1 MVPDSSPRASKGV
14 LALAWRLLSH
24 FFARGPAFLGCILFR
39 WVRASA
45 PAGCSPRGLGGVV
58 SLLRGLNAS
67 RNASAGLVVPSCE
80 LAVARVYGRVPSS
93 RAGMLTLSTVRPEPG
108 LREQPPSLCTGRE
121 GDQGQTRL
129 FYIRPCVAFPQGG
142 GGESAMLPSMGT
154 EHGVSGELQAG
165 NPSGRPCPVRW
176 GSARGPEARPKV
188 PAGDLPDPVPWR
200 RGPRAR
206 CLPPMGFR
214 YKIVPAGLGNVLG
227 YLGSAARALVM
238 YRTYPWSSLALCL
251 RRL

>member
-14 LALAWRLLSH
+14 LALTWRLSLH
-24 FFARGPAFLGCILFR
+24 FFARGPAFLGCVLFL

-67 RNASAGLVVPSCE
+67 RNALAGLVVPSCE
-80 LAVARVYGRVPSS
+80 LAAARVYGRVPSS

-129 FYIRPCVAFPQGG
+129 FCIRPCVAFPQGG
-142 GGESAMLPSMGT
+142 GGKAPCCPRWAPNMVSPVSCKRVIRVDVRAPFVRGRLGAQRHAQKYLRVICRTRSPGD
-154 EHGVSGELQAG
+154 GVRGLDASL
-165 NPSGRPCPVRW
+165 RW
-176 GSARGPEARPKV
+176 DFVTRSFP
-188 PAGDLPDPVPWR
+188 
-200 RGPRAR
+200 
-206 CLPPMGFR
+206 
-214 YKIVPAGLGNVLG
+214 
-227 YLGSAARALVM
+227 LVSEM
-238 YRTYPWSSLALCL
+238 S
-251 RRL
+251 

>member
-1 MVPDSSPRASKGV
+1 M
-14 LALAWRLLSH
+14 
-24 FFARGPAFLGCILFR
+24 
-39 WVRASA
+39 
-45 PAGCSPRGLGGVV
+45 
-58 SLLRGLNAS
+58 
-67 RNASAGLVVPSCE
+67 RNALAGLVVPSCE
-80 LAVARVYGRVPSS
+80 LAIARVYGRVPSS
-93 RAGMLTLSTVRPEPG
+93 RAGMLTLSTVWPEPG
-108 LREQPPSLCTGRE
+108 LREQPPSLRTGRE
-121 GDQGQTRL
+121 DDQGQTRL
-129 FYIRPCVAFPQGG
+129 LYIRPYVAFPQGG

-206 CLPPMGFR
+206 CLPLMGFR
-214 YKIVPAGLGNVLG
+214 YKIAPAGLGNVLG

-238 YRTYPWSSLALCL
+238 YRTYPWSSLARRL

>member
-14 LALAWRLLSH
+14 LALAWRLSSH

-45 PAGCSPRGLGGVV
+45 PAGCSPRGLGGVI
-58 SLLRGLNAS
+58 SLLRGLNAL

-80 LAVARVYGRVPSS
+80 LAVARVHGRGPSS

-129 FYIRPCVAFPQGG
+129 FTYAPTSPFRKEEG
-142 GGESAMLPSMGT
+142 
-154 EHGVSGELQAG
+154 
-165 NPSGRPCPVRW
+165 
-176 GSARGPEARPKV
+176 GSAPCYPRWAPNMVSPVSCKRVIRVDVRAPFVGGRLGAQRHAQKYLRVICRTRSPGDGVRGLDASLRWDSVTRSFP
-188 PAGDLPDPVPWR
+188 
-200 RGPRAR
+200 
-206 CLPPMGFR
+206 
-214 YKIVPAGLGNVLG
+214 
-227 YLGSAARALVM
+227 LVSEM
-238 YRTYPWSSLALCL
+238 S
-251 RRL
+251 

>member
-1 MVPDSSPRASKGV
+1 MRAGRSPGV
-14 LALAWRLLSH
+14 RSGPKFSGWYVDAVNGSAGAG
-24 FFARGPAFLGCILFR
+24 FARAAPEPPHRARGRSGTDSAFLHTPLR
-39 WVRASA
+39 RLSVR
-45 PAGCSPRGLGGVV
+45 R
-58 SLLRGLNAS
+58 R
-67 RNASAGLVVPSCE
+67 
-80 LAVARVYGRVPSS
+80 
-93 RAGMLTLSTVRPEPG
+93 
-108 LREQPPSLCTGRE
+108 
-121 GDQGQTRL
+121 
-129 FYIRPCVAFPQGG
+129 
-142 GGESAMLPSMGT
+142 GESAMLPSMGT

-206 CLPPMGFR
+206 CLPLMGFR

-227 YLGSAARALVM
+227 YLGSAARASVM
-238 YRTYPWSSLALCL
+238 YRTYPWSSLARRL

>member
-14 LALAWRLLSH
+14 LALAWRLSSH

-67 RNASAGLVVPSCE
+67 RNASTGLVVPSCE

-93 RAGMLTLSTVRPEPG
+93 RAGMLTLSTVWPEPG

-121 GDQGQTRL
+121 DDQGQTRL
-129 FYIRPCVAFPQGG
+129 FTYAPTSPFRKEEG
-142 GGESAMLPSMGT
+142 
-154 EHGVSGELQAG
+154 
-165 NPSGRPCPVRW
+165 
-176 GSARGPEARPKV
+176 GSAPCYPRWAPNMVSPVSCKRVIRVDVRAPFVGGRLGAQRHAQKYLRVICRTRSPGDGVRGLDASLRWDSVTRSFP
-188 PAGDLPDPVPWR
+188 
-200 RGPRAR
+200 
-206 CLPPMGFR
+206 
-214 YKIVPAGLGNVLG
+214 
-227 YLGSAARALVM
+227 LVSEM
-238 YRTYPWSSLALCL
+238 S
-251 RRL
+251 

>member
-24 FFARGPAFLGCILFR
+24 FFARGPAFLGCVSFR

-58 SLLRGLNAS
+58 TLLRGLNTL

-80 LAVARVYGRVPSS
+80 LAVARVHGRGPSS

-108 LREQPPSLCTGRE
+108 LREQPPSLRTGRE

-129 FYIRPCVAFPQGG
+129 FSYAPASPFRKEEGGKAPCYPRWAPNMVSPVSCKRVIRVDVRAPFVGG
-142 GGESAMLPSMGT
+142 RLGAQRHAQKYLRVICRTRSPGDGVRGLDASLRWDSVTRSLPL
-154 EHGVSGELQAG
+154 VSEM
-165 NPSGRPCPVRW
+165 S
-176 GSARGPEARPKV
+176 
-188 PAGDLPDPVPWR
+188 
-200 RGPRAR
+200 
-206 CLPPMGFR
+206 
-214 YKIVPAGLGNVLG
+214 
-227 YLGSAARALVM
+227 
-238 YRTYPWSSLALCL
+238 
-251 RRL
+251 